1 MNFKEL
7 LATQKRV
14 FGFLWP
20 YWKVAVAALFFTV
33 VVALLRLSQA
43 KFIKWLFDLM
53 NVDGSASTQAAP
65 SVPVDQLDTVKKLSG
80 YLPDFQ
86 VVDHSDPIRSLQ
98 LIIGLFIG
106 VVIARG
112 FSSYLQKYLTD
123 YAAQSA
129 IRDLRER
136 AFSHLQSLSM
146 QFFETMRLGEI
157 QSRCTSDV
165 IAATSIYA
173 NLSDFLKNFLIV
185 VAALAY
191 MFYTDWQL
199 TMLVLLLSP
208 AIGIAVGKFGKKMGH
223 ETERLQSR
231 VADLAAIIIE
241 NTSSQKVVKA
251 YHREDFEIE
260 RFNHVNRENFRTQM
274 KLVQVVATQ
283 TPVVEFIS
291 VVGIIAI
298 VYFGASRILLGD
310 TSLGGMV
317 EYWALMAMIIQPVT
331 AVSGFYSN
339 LQASSA
345 AANRVFTVLDLEPKV
360 KDKVGA
366 VELPPIQGNITFEN
380 VHFSYDDTKEV
391 LRGIDLE
398 VRTGEVVAIV
408 GTNGAG
414 KTTFVNLVPRFYDPS
429 QGAVCI
435 DGHNLKD
442 VTVGSLR
449 TQVGTVIQESVLFAG
464 TIADNIACGRSDF
477 TREEIV
483 EAAKIAN
490 ADEFISKMAN
500 GYDTDIGER
509 GVRLS
514 GGQRKRIAIAR
525 ALLRDPKI
533 LILDEFTSG
542 IDTESENLITE
553 AIERIM
559 RGRTSLV
566 IAHRLN
572 TIRHADRIIVLD
584 AGKIVEQG
592 THDKLL
598 EKNGLYTKLYEAQLR
613 TPVGL
618 VERERKG
625 A

>member
-53 NVDGSASTQAAP
+53 EVGESKPAP
-65 SVPVDQLDTVKKLSG
+65 AQPDPVSQFESVRWLQDH
-80 YLPDFQ
+80 LPEIQ
-86 VVDHSDPIRSLQ
+86 VVNHDDPIGSLQ
-98 LIIGLFIG
+98 FIIVAFIG

-112 FSSYLQKYLTD
+112 FSSFLQKYLTD
-123 YAAQSA
+123 LAAQSA

-136 AFSHLQSLSM
+136 AFAHLQSLSM
-146 QFFETMRLGEI
+146 QFFESMRLGEI
-157 QSRCTSDV
+157 QSRCTSDI
-165 IAATSIYA
+165 IAATGIYA
-173 NLSDFLKNFLIV
+173 NLSDFLKNFLII

-199 TMLVLLLSP
+199 TLLVLMLSP
-208 AIGIAVGKFGKKMGH
+208 LIGVAVGKFGKKMGH
-223 ETERLQSR
+223 ETEKLQSR
-231 VADLAAIIIE
+231 VADLSAIIIE

-251 YHREDFEIE
+251 YHREDFEIK
-260 RFNHVNRENFRTQM
+260 RFNDVNRENFRTQM
-274 KLVQVVATQ
+274 KLVQVMATQ

-291 VVGIIAI
+291 VIGIIAI
-298 VYFGASRILLGD
+298 VYFGASRILIGD

-331 AVSGFYSN
+331 AISGFYSN

-345 AANRVFTVLDLEPKV
+345 AANRVFKVLDLEPKV
-360 KDKVGA
+360 QDKVDA
-366 VELPPIQGNITFEN
+366 VTLPTIQGELVFEN
-380 VHFSYDDTKEV
+380 VHFSYDESKEI
-391 LRGIDLE
+391 LRGIDLK
-398 VRTGEVVAIV
+398 VSAGEVVAIV

-429 QGAVCI
+429 KGSVCI

-442 VTVGSLR
+442 VTIGSLR

-483 EAAKIAN
+483 EAAKVAN
-490 ADEFISKMAN
+490 ADMFIRKMSH

-514 GGQRKRIAIAR
+514 GGQRQRIAIAR
-525 ALLRDPKI
+525 ALLRNPKI

-584 AGKIVEQG
+584 AGKIVEEG

-618 VERERKG
+618 VESERKG